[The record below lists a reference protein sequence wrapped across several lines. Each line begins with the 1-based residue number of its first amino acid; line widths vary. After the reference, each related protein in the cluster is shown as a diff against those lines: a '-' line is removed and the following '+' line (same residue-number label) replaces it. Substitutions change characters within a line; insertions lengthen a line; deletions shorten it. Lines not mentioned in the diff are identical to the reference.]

1 MKIVHFDKQS
11 TSKENI
17 PSKHAVLE
25 LPKTQTAGVF
35 LVVNSE
41 TSP

>member
-17 PSKHAVLE
+17 PSEHAVLE

-35 LVVNSE
+35 MLVNSE